1 MNKRKILA
9 LLVAMAA
16 GGVVHGQVSFT
27 GLGDLPGGLFYSWGS
42 SVSADGR
49 AVVGRSNGVAGSVAS
64 YHAIRWT
71 REGGMEAVSLP
82 AQWAF
87 GSYAV
92 GTSQDGSVV
101 AGNAF
106 VSAASTT
113 EPFVWTPGGVTL
125 LVGPVNGF
133 GRANRVSA
141 DGTTVV
147 GQTVGIHPTQN
158 FAEVGARWTNGGGGV
173 PLGWLPNTNSC
184 DATVVSR
191 DGSIIL
197 GSCYATGTGNGGLFR
212 WTQATGIQLLDTQP
226 AGTLSWSVAAMSEDG
241 TVVCGAVLIGTPTTG
256 SRSSIMRWTQS
267 GGATLLDPDPSHP
280 QSECRAM
287 SPDGKAIVGYYWMYP
302 AYWANVWTAET
313 GLLRLDQY
321 LLTRHGFQPPAGWV
335 LERAMGISDDKRT
348 IVGEGMNP
356 NGQTEG
362 WIITLPWPVGCYA
375 NCDESTAAPK
385 LNANDFQC
393 FLNRFAAG
401 DSIANCDGSTAQP
414 SLNVNDF
421 QCFMNA
427 FAAGCG

>member
-1 MNKRKILA
+1 MLPEPFRRGGQHRQLRRLDRPAHPERERLPVLSERLRGGLHMIVASVCNRVFGLVVQPCMNKRKILA

-147 GQTVGIHPTQN
+147 GRS
-158 FAEVGARWTNGGGGV
+158 AERRV
-173 PLGWLPNTNSC
+173 
-184 DATVVSR
+184 
-191 DGSIIL
+191 
-197 GSCYATGTGNGGLFR
+197 
-212 WTQATGIQLLDTQP
+212 
-226 AGTLSWSVAAMSEDG
+226 
-241 TVVCGAVLIGTPTTG
+241 
-256 SRSSIMRWTQS
+256 
-267 GGATLLDPDPSHP
+267 
-280 QSECRAM
+280 
-287 SPDGKAIVGYYWMYP
+287 
-302 AYWANVWTAET
+302 
-313 GLLRLDQY
+313 
-321 LLTRHGFQPPAGWV
+321 
-335 LERAMGISDDKRT
+335 
-348 IVGEGMNP
+348 
-356 NGQTEG
+356 
-362 WIITLPWPVGCYA
+362 
-375 NCDESTAAPK
+375 
-385 LNANDFQC
+385 
-393 FLNRFAAG
+393 
-401 DSIANCDGSTAQP
+401 
-414 SLNVNDF
+414 
-421 QCFMNA
+421 
-427 FAAGCG
+427 